1 MDSRVRTILQS
12 TYNKIFKLM
21 SERMMFERGQ
31 EAEVQETIGTL
42 LGIEKL
48 AKVKKN
54 DFFRLATKKED

>member
-1 MDSRVRTILQS
+1 MDNRVRTILQG

-21 SERMMFERGQ
+21 SEQMMFEKGQ

-48 AKVKKN
+48 AKVEPNKFYK
-54 DFFRLATKKED
+54 LATKKED